1 MLKTRWLLALPLLL
15 ATSITSA
22 AAQAAS
28 IRDGAGMFSAGAVR
42 QAQAKLDRIERETR
56 IPILIETVES
66 LPEAANLKE
75 AEKRELIDDVAI
87 DRARQGG
94 QGVYILISKDDHLI
108 SNVLTRRQLASRLSP
123 NVRRNI
129 RDTITSNFKKGDFD
143 AGLTQGAD
151 AIGRALAGG
160 PVPGAVPGPGGVA
173 GRPRGGTSGV
183 GTLLMIGLGI
193 VAIMFVLRLLG
204 NLFGG
209 GQQQGYGQ
217 GQMGRQGPMGG
228 PGWGGQGYGPQR
240 GGGFMSS
247 LFGGIGG
254 AMAGNWL
261 YDQFSGRH
269 HGSTTD
275 SSSYGAGGAT
285 GYDPG
290 GDEIVGGHDNGG
302 GADWGGGGGGDW
314 GGGGGDWGG
323 GGGDWGG
330 GGGDGGGGDW

>member
-22 AAQAAS
+22 QAAS
-28 IRDGAGMFSAGAVR
+28 VRDSAGMFSPEAVR
-42 QAQAKLDRIERETR
+42 QAQAKLDRIERESKV
-56 IPILIETVES
+56 PILIETVES
-66 LPEAANLKE
+66 LPEAANLKPP
-75 AEKRELIDDVAI
+75 EKRSLINDVATR
-87 DRARQGG
+87 RARESG
-94 QGVYILISKDDHLI
+94 QGVYLLISKDDHLI
-108 SNVLTRRQLASRLSP
+108 SNVLTRKQLASRLPS
-123 NVRRNI
+123 NVRLNI
-129 RDTITSNFKKGDFD
+129 RDAIAANFKKGDFD
-143 AGLTQGAD
+143 AGLNHAVD
-151 AIGRALAGG
+151 AFGRALAGG
-160 PVPGAVPGPGGVA
+160 PVTGAVPGPGGVA
-173 GRPRGGTSGV
+173 GRPRGGTSGI

-193 VAIMFVLRLLG
+193 VAVMFVLRLLG
-204 NLFGG
+204 GLFGG
-209 GQQQGYGQ
+209 AGRQGYGQ
-217 GQMGRQGPMGG
+217 GQMGGGPGQMGG

-269 HGSTTD
+269 HGGTTD

-290 GDEIVGGHDNGG
+290 GDEIVGGNDDGG
-302 GADWGGGGGGDW
+302 QGADWGGGGGGDW

-323 GGGDWGG
+323 GGDGG
-330 GGGDGGGGDW
+330 GGGDW

>member
-22 AAQAAS
+22 QAAS
-28 IRDGAGMFSAGAVR
+28 VRDSAGMFSPEAVR
-42 QAQAKLDRIERETR
+42 QAQAKLDRIERESR
-56 IPILIETVES
+56 IPVLIETVES
-66 LPEAANLKE
+66 LPEAANLKPP
-75 AEKRELIDDVAI
+75 EKRSLINDEATR
-87 DRARQGG
+87 RARNSG
-94 QGVYILISKDDHLI
+94 QGVYLLISKDDHLI
-108 SNVLTRRQLASRLSP
+108 SNVLTRRQLTSRLP
-123 NVRRNI
+123 LNVRQNI
-129 RDTITSNFKKGDFD
+129 HKAIASEFQRGDFD
-143 AGLTQGAD
+143 AGLNQGVD

-160 PVPGAVPGPGGVA
+160 PMAGAVPGPGGMA

-183 GTLLMIGLGI
+183 GTLLMIGFGV

-204 NLFGG
+204 GLLGG

-217 GQMGRQGPMGG
+217 GQMGRPGQMGG

-269 HGSTTD
+269 HGSTRD
-275 SSSYGAGGAT
+275 SSSYGGST

-290 GDEIVGGHDNGG
+290 GDEIVGGNDDVGGG
-302 GADWGGGGGGDW
+302 GADW

-330 GGGDGGGGDW
+330 GGDGGGGGDW